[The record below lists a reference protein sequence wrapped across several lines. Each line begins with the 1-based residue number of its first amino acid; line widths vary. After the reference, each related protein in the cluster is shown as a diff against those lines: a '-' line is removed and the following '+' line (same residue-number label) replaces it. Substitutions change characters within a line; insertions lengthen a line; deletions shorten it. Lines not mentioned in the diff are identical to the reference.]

1 MESVMK
7 QIEKKIPRPRILLG
21 SVVAVTAIFYS
32 TISFAVGTEE
42 QRAACTPDVFRLCA
56 SQIPNVDAIVACL
69 KTNKKNLSAGCQAVF
84 NAPQERTATRSLA
97 TPEAEWC
104 AFAKGPRD
112 SIQQDWLKW
121 CGSAAHQP

>member
-1 MESVMK
+1 MK
-7 QIEKKIPRPRILLG
+7 QIEKKIPRPLILLG

-32 TISFAVGTEE
+32 TSSFALGTEE

-84 NAPQERTATRSLA
+84 NAPQERTATR
-97 TPEAEWC
+97 
-104 AFAKGPRD
+104 
-112 SIQQDWLKW
+112 
-121 CGSAAHQP
+121 